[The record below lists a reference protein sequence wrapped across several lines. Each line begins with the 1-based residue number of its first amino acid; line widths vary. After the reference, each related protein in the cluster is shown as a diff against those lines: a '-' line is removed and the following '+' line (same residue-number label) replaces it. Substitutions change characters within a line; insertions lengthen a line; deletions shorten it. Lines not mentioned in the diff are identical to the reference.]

1 MRVSSLIDHD
11 TKTWDYARIDRIFL
25 PFDAEK
31 IKAISLCVMD
41 QADCLIWPRSKDSA
55 YFIKMGYQLLCE
67 RELMDKALVSNT
79 ANKKLFWK
87 RLWKMSVPNKIEI
100 FLWHACSD
108 ALPTRSNL
116 FKRKVV
122 DVPTCQH
129 CGSGYETM
137 MHALWTCQNIHTA

>member
-1 MRVSSLIDHD
+1 
-11 TKTWDYARIDRIFL
+11 
-25 PFDAEK
+25 
-31 IKAISLCVMD
+31 
-41 QADCLIWPRSKDSA
+41 
-55 YFIKMGYQLLCE
+55 MGYQQLCE
-67 RELMDKALVSNT
+67 RELMDKALVSDT

-122 DVPTCQH
+122 GVPTCQH

-137 MHALWTCQNIHTA
+137 MHALWTCQNIHTAWESRFGWLRKDYPMLATFSDLVALVGQQQKQLEIFATVAWLI